1 MELLPLLPEFSNL
14 LSKKLY
20 EGKKI
25 LVHCRKGTTIC
36 ASAVMVMLIIK
47 RGIVDDPSRTGLPY
61 MRLDEMMELYNKR
74 HPSPSISD
82 AFVAGLEHFNSAL
95 IIASHRDVRKNRQL
109 VESCLILLLGM
120 DWVTQH
126 TGRVQQRKRT
136 TRERRYDNK
145 KKD

>member
-82 AFVAGLEHFNSAL
+82 AFLAGLKHF
-95 IIASHRDVRKNRQL
+95 
-109 VESCLILLLGM
+109 
-120 DWVTQH
+120 
-126 TGRVQQRKRT
+126 QQRIDKKRVAET
-136 TRERRYDNK
+136 YERIDNLLK
-145 KKD
+145 VV